1 MENDTDLSALMREKL
16 DGLPGLSEKKM
27 MGGHCFLLNGNM
39 VGGAGCNEAGDSRF
53 MMRVGKDNS
62 TKAES
67 LPGGEPLVK
76 GGRRMGGMYLV
87 DPQQSDDVIA
97 QWISLAVGNAL
108 SLPAKARSGQRR
120 RSEGGE

>member
-1 MENDTDLSALMREKL
+1 MSGKEDLLEQLRDRLEGL
-16 DGLPGLSEKKM
+16 DGISEKRM
-27 MGGHCFLLNGNM
+27 MGGHCFLLNGHM

-62 TKAES
+62 AKAET

-87 DPQQSDDVIA
+87 DPAQPDDTITA
-97 QWISLAVGNAL
+97 WLALAVGNAQ
-108 SLPAKARSGQRR
+108 SLPPK
-120 RSEGGE
+120 

>member
-1 MENDTDLSALMREKL
+1 MKDEQHLVTRLRDRLE
-16 DGLPGLSEKKM
+16 GLQGLSEKKM

-53 MMRVGKDNS
+53 MLRVGKDNS
-62 TKAES
+62 VKAEV

-87 DPQQSDDVIA
+87 DPEQPDEVIGD
-97 QWISLAVGNAL
+97 WVSLAVGNAL
-108 SLPAKARSGQRR
+108 SLPAK
-120 RSEGGE
+120 